1 MFFGVIMRPYWRY
14 RLSRCFHWRDGDDP
28 CWDHMK
34 LGRWGERVA
43 ADYVRSQG
51 AKLLYRNFRGPRGGE
66 IDLVVRDGVQLC
78 FVEVKTRRRRATGRP
93 LDAVTLEKQELI
105 ERGARAWI
113 ALLRER
119 DVLWR
124 FDVVEVEL
132 TEAEA
137 PKLTWVKEAF

>member
-1 MFFGVIMRPYWRY
+1 
-14 RLSRCFHWRDGDDP
+14 
-28 CWDHMK
+28 MK

-43 ADYVRSQG
+43 ADYVRSRG
-51 AKLLYRNFRGPRGGE
+51 ATLLYRNFRGPRGGE
-66 IDLVVRDGVQLC
+66 VDLVVRDGVQLC

-113 ALLRER
+113 RLLRQR
-119 DVLWR
+119 DILWR